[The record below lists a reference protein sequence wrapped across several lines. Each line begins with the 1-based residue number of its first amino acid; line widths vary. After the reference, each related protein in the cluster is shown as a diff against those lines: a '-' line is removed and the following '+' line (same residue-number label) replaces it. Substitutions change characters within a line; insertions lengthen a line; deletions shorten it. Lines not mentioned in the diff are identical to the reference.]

1 MQVEKL
7 SKILYRFTFSLNAF
21 SVNPVAS
28 IGPDGILLVDTGWA
42 QTAEELN
49 EKIRE
54 LDDGIV
60 KLIIITHPHG
70 DHIGG
75 RNLLGEN
82 ATLIAHKSTKDELAG
97 KYFALDPLPGQ
108 ELPLITLDSEL
119 SLRFN
124 GEDIQIIPA
133 PGHTSSDMVVHFID
147 SGVVCLGDLIL
158 SDMFPPLD
166 FARGGDVEQ
175 YIQSIRK
182 LIEHFPADVNF
193 VTGHGRDY
201 TLDDLREHYRMV
213 VGTTDL
219 IRNGIVSGK
228 NAQDMIQEDV
238 LKDWAKWDSP
248 QVTAETWITQ
258 AYESLSGEAKGSISE
273 PLTYTIMNA
282 GVQAAIEQYHELK
295 KDQPDAY
302 NFGENE
308 LNMLGYQLLWRDMNE
323 AAIEMHKL
331 NIQAYPDAANPH
343 DSLGDTYEASG
354 EVALAIESYEKALE
368 IDPDMPSAIEA
379 LERLR
384 GTGEE

>member
-7 SKILYRFTFSLNAF
+7 SKTLYRFTFSLNAF

-28 IGPDGILLVDTGWA
+28 IGSDGILLVDTGWA
-42 QTAEELN
+42 QTAEDLKN
-49 EKIRE
+49 KIGE

-75 RNLLGEN
+75 RHLLGEM
-82 ATLIAHKSTKDELAG
+82 ATLIAHKTTKDELAG
-97 KYFALDPLPGQ
+97 KYYGLDPLPGQ
-108 ELPLITLDSEL
+108 ELPIITLEDEL

-133 PGHTSSDMVVHFID
+133 PGHTHSDMVVHFID

-175 YIQSIRK
+175 YIQNIGK
-182 LIEHFPADVNF
+182 LIERFPTDVKF

-201 TLDDLREHYRMV
+201 NLDDLKEHYRMV

-219 IRNGIVSGK
+219 IRKGITAGK
-228 NAQDMIQEDV
+228 NAQDMLQEEV

-258 AYESLSGEAKGSISE
+258 AYESLSGEAKKSIAE
-273 PLTYTIMNA
+273 LLTHTIMEA
-282 GVQAAIEQYHELK
+282 GIEAAIEQYHKLK
-295 KDQPDAY
+295 KDQPDGY

-323 AAIEMHKL
+323 AAIEVHKL
-331 NIQAYPDAANPH
+331 NTQVYPDSANPY
-343 DSLGDTYEASG
+343 DSLGETYEVIG
-354 EVALAIESYEKALE
+354 EAALAIKAYEKALE
-368 IDPDMPSAIEA
+368 ITPDMPSAIEA
-379 LERLR
+379 LKKLR
-384 GTGEE
+384 VASEE